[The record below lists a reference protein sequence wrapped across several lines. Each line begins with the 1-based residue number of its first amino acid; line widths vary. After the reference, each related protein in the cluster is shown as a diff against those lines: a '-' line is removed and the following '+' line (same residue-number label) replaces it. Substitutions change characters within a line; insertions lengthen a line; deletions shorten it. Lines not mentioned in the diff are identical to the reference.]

1 MGSPLSLIGP
11 AMSLAGGGKGGGGG
25 GGGDGQGVTPQEM
38 ALAQYKMHQGEL
50 GVAAEFGNTGTG
62 MSTMNTWATGGPRL
76 GKALD
81 LAGLAQQN
89 ADVTQ
94 AAAQQQAQQ
103 QGAAAGELA
112 SQGQGNQG
120 FSSSSGNFGQTTNT
134 TEATDATTG

>member
-62 MSTMNTWATGGPRL
+62 MSTMNTWATGGPRI

-94 AAAQQQAQQ
+94 AAAQQRAETLGKAQ
-103 QGAAAGELA
+103 GELA
-112 SQGQGNQG
+112 SQGQA
-120 FSSSSGNFGQTTNT
+120 TNT